1 MLMERSSLLAAA
13 YGLDWLIGDPEWMPH
28 PVRGMGWA
36 IANSERIAR
45 KSGSGK
51 RWELVTGGLLAAT
64 VPLVSALAAKRT
76 IFEAH
81 GRCRS
86 LGLVIEVWLGA
97 TCLGSRN
104 LLDEAIQILRV
115 LDADNIALAC
125 KRLARMVG
133 RDTESLNE
141 SEISRALIETLAE
154 SLCDGIIAPLF
165 YLTLGGVPAGIAYK
179 AVNTLDSMIG
189 HKNARYFWFG
199 RVAARL
205 DDVANWIPARIAAIL
220 ICVAA
225 KFVCG
230 QASSLRAVRTWL
242 RDGSHH
248 ASPNAGQVESAMAG
262 ALGVRLGGSNFY
274 DGERLDSP
282 FLGKEFQQ
290 PHRFAAGRAVRVV
303 AVASVL
309 GATVAWLLTRRRQNG
324 G

>member
-1 MLMERSSLLAAA
+1 MERSSLLLVA
-13 YGLDWLIGDPEWMPH
+13 YGLDRLIGDPEWMPH
-28 PVRGMGWA
+28 PVRGIGWT
-36 IANSERIAR
+36 IATSERIAR

-51 RWELVTGGLLAAT
+51 RWDLVTGGLLATT
-64 VPLVSALAAKRT
+64 VPLASALAAKHT
-76 IFEAH
+76 ILEAH
-81 GRCRS
+81 GWCRS
-86 LGLVIEVWLGA
+86 LGLITEAWLGA
-97 TCLGSRN
+97 TCVASRN
-104 LLDEAIQILRV
+104 LLDEAVQV
-115 LDADNIALAC
+115 VHALDTGKLALARR
-125 KRLARMVG
+125 RLARIVG
-133 RDTESLNE
+133 RDTESLDE

-154 SLCDGIIAPLF
+154 SLSDGIIAPLF

-189 HKNARYFWFG
+189 HKDARYLWFG

-205 DDVANWIPARIAAIL
+205 DDVANWIPARITAIL

-225 KFVCG
+225 KFVLG

-290 PHRFAAGRAVRVV
+290 PHRSAAGRAVRVV

-309 GATVAWLLTRRRQNG
+309 GATVAWLVTRRRQNG